1 MVSQQCSLENFSDLA
16 SYSWFVVEIE
26 SLRPLNVM
34 KLKGRPLLNYFL
46 RFPFGILSKQNKSFC
61 SFPFFFLCG
70 FALKRSFVCKQKAL
84 AVYTPHSLAFS
95 TWRQSHASVLS
106 STYTPYYGYGLQT
119 ISQENA
125 VAVQF
130 FFFFK
135 CGCSDQ
141 FTRTL
146 INFSR
151 PWS

>member
-106 STYTPYYGYGLQT
+106 KHIYTILWLRPPDHQPGKCCGSA
-119 ISQENA
+119 I
-125 VAVQF
+125 

-141 FTRTL
+141 FTRIL

-151 PWS
+151 P